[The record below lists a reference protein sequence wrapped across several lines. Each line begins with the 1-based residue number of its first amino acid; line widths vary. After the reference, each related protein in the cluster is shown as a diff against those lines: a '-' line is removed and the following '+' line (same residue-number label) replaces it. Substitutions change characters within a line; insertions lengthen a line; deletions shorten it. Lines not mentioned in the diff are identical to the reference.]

1 MTADEVA
8 KLNGWHKVGNSEVKV
23 EIPITDDEKLELG
36 KASAESIGR
45 IQQLENELADI
56 KSDFKGKIEAHDI
69 IVRSAAQILRDG
81 KKSIYKVLPYYLN
94 RERTKR
100 LWLDLDTGEIV
111 QEDDAQKDD
120 LQMRID

>member
-1 MTADEVA
+1 MRADEVA
-8 KLNGWHKVGNSEVKV
+8 KLNGWHKIGNSEVKV
-23 EIPITDDEKLELG
+23 SIPITNDEKLELG

-56 KSDFKGKIEAHDI
+56 KTDFKGKIEAHDL
-69 IVRSAAQILRDG
+69 IVRSTAQILRDG

-100 LWLDLDTGEIV
+100 FWLDLDTGEIV
-111 QEDDAQKDD
+111 QEEDAQQEDS
-120 LQMRID
+120 QMRFE